1 MLLNSQIKK
10 IEKIGLKINGFTTIG
25 NFEYELFTNM
35 NCTSRVHFALNVR
48 DLRTNEYKTLCTRAN
63 IDTAYNK
70 ALEHIKANRE
80 EA

>member
-10 IEKIGLKINGFTTIG
+10 IEKIGLKINGYTIIG

-35 NCTSRVHFALNVR
+35 NCTSRVHFALKVK

-63 IDTAYNK
+63 LDTAYNK
-70 ALEHIKANRE
+70 ALQHIRENRE
-80 EA
+80 EG